1 MFSPTRIIYSLQPDV
16 RRWVKKKI
24 FLTRLHIC
32 MCIKKCLRCLLSFEL
47 PPRAHLSSPRKN
59 SEHCEKEKKSK
70 STTPPRTNFLPDR
83 CRTLQRKRK
92 NWTTT
97 FQETTFLT
105 NGWHSLRPTRVV
117 VVVVVALAVVFLR
130 RLQWYR
136 AFGGTW
142 QMTHDA
148 GTANICGLKGR
159 APGGT
164 DEIMITMRARNTAEP
179 DRERERRRRK

>member
-1 MFSPTRIIYSLQPDV
+1 MYVYQEKFTVPPVIRTPA
-16 RRWVKKKI
+16 
-24 FLTRLHIC
+24 TGA
-32 MCIKKCLRCLLSFEL
+32 SF
-47 PPRAHLSSPRKN
+47 PPRKK

-83 CRTLQRKRK
+83 CRTLQRERK

-105 NGWHSLRPTRVV
+105 NGWHSLRPTRVVV

-164 DEIMITMRARNTAEP
+164 DEIRITMRARNTAGT